1 MRILQLG
8 LACLAL
14 GASACDPVYT
24 VDLSN
29 AWTSTGYI
37 NSGARTLGELYV
49 WNRDNDT
56 LTKLVTIPVEPTALA
71 RQESG
76 ARREAGN
83 IRGFGLRASGS
94 YSGLATAEAR
104 AAVERNLKIT
114 YINYRTEPLANPA
127 GFLADYL
134 NSTITNENRGE
145 VENSLYLHAALKQ
158 PDTYKLVLV
167 SQLLRADEARFE
179 FGTAASL
186 GVPVKVESVGS
197 GAIELKFNRG
207 SVERVA
213 GKGVAV
219 NFQLS
224 VLKVSQITQ
233 ADYTGWAFRVEAVET
248 GNLSELLRRS
258 W

>member
-8 LACLAL
+8 LVCLAL
-14 GASACDPVYT
+14 GASGCDPAYT

-49 WNRDNDT
+49 WNRRNDT
-56 LTKLVTIPVEPTALA
+56 LTKLVTIPVERAALA
-71 RQESG
+71 RQEAG
-76 ARREAGN
+76 ARREATN
-83 IRGFGLRASGS
+83 IRGFSLTASGS
-94 YSGLATAEAR
+94 YSSAVTAEAR

-127 GFLADYL
+127 AFVAGYL

-158 PDTYKLVLV
+158 PDTYKLVLI

-179 FGTAASL
+179 FGSAAAI
-186 GVPVKVESVGS
+186 GVPVKVESLGS

-213 GKGVAV
+213 GTGVAV

-224 VLKVSQITQ
+224 VLTVSQITH
-233 ADYTGWAFRVEAVET
+233 ADFTGWAFRVEAIET
-248 GNLSELLRRS
+248 GNLSELLRKS
-258 W
+258 